1 VKARTAAIGAG
12 LVLLTVAGAA
22 VLLRR
27 GPTRLAVETAPATQQ
42 ARFVSTVAASG
53 EIVATRYADI
63 GSSVMGKVVALPVK
77 EGDRVKAG
85 QLLASIDAVQA
96 QSDVSSSL
104 EQVRA
109 LESDERGAAEAVKAA
124 DAERL
129 GAEARA
135 RDAEQ
140 QLARKRDLHQEAL
153 IPASEFESAKAAA
166 DSASAQVAGARAAV
180 DRARQSLAAA
190 AGRVAQARAL
200 QVRANDV
207 LSKTSV
213 VSPINGIVTRLRV
226 REGEM
231 VVIGLQNQPGTT
243 LMTISDLGAIDAEV
257 KVAEADVL
265 RLEVGQSASVALDAL
280 PGKRFSGTVVEVG
293 ASALPVTGA
302 GAAAREFKV
311 VVRLEAPDPGLRPGL
326 TCDAEIVTSARTGVL
341 TVPLQ
346 SVVLRRDGGAG
357 ERTGVFTV
365 AGDTARF
372 VPVTTGVIGGLDI
385 EVNGID
391 EGTLVISGPYQVLR
405 DLSDG
410 VLVRQAS
417 TR

>member
-1 VKARTAAIGAG
+1 MSGRTVSVGAG
-12 LVLLTVAGAA
+12 LALVAVAGVT

-27 GPTRLAVETAPATQQ
+27 GPAPRVVDTAPAVRQ

-63 GSSVMGKVVALPVK
+63 GSSVMGRIVALPVK
-77 EGDRVKAG
+77 EGDRVKAR

-96 QSDVSSSL
+96 QSDASSAV

-109 LESDERGAAEAVKAA
+109 LESEERAAGEAVKTA

-129 GAEARA
+129 AADARA
-135 RDAEQ
+135 REAGQ
-140 QLARKRDLHQEAL
+140 QLTRKRDLNQQAL
-153 IPASEFESAKAAA
+153 ISTSEFESAKAAA
-166 DSASAQVAGARAAV
+166 DAADAQVIGARAAV
-180 DRARQSLAAA
+180 DRATQSRAAA
-190 AGRVAQARAL
+190 ARRVAQARAL
-200 QVRANDV
+200 QVRANDMV
-207 LSKTSV
+207 SKTSV
-213 VSPINGIVTRLRV
+213 VSPMDGIVTRLRV

-231 VVIGLQNQPGTT
+231 VVVGLQNQPGTT

-265 RLEVGQSASVALDAL
+265 RLELGQTASVALDAL
-280 PGKRFSGTVVEVG
+280 PGKRFSGKVVEVG
-293 ASALPVTGA
+293 ASALPVTGS

-311 VVRLEAPDPGLRPGL
+311 VVRLDTPDPGLRPGL

-341 TVPLQ
+341 TLPLQ
-346 SVVLRRDGGAG
+346 SVVLRGEAGA

-365 AGDTARF
+365 TNDTARF
-372 VPVTTGVIGGLDI
+372 TPVTTGVIGGLDI
-385 EVNGID
+385 EVSGID
-391 EGTLVISGPYQVLR
+391 EGTLVVAGPYQVLR

-410 VLVRQAS
+410 ASISSVR
-417 TR
+417 

>member
-1 VKARTAAIGAG
+1 MTRRTSAILVGVLLAAVATAAG
-12 LVLLTVAGAA
+12 
-22 VLLRR
+22 LLRR
-27 GPTRLAVETAPATQQ
+27 GPTPLAVDTAPAVRQ

-63 GSSVMGKVVALPVK
+63 GSSVMGKVVNLPVK

-96 QSDVSSSL
+96 QSDASSVV

-109 LESDERGAAEAVKAA
+109 LESEERAAAEAVKASEA
-124 DAERL
+124 DRL
-129 GAEARA
+129 AADARA
-135 RDAEQ
+135 RDAAQ
-140 QLARKRDLHQEAL
+140 QLARKRDLNQQAL
-153 IPASEFESAKAAA
+153 ISVSDFESAKAAA
-166 DSASAQVAGARAAV
+166 DAADAQVAGARAAV
-180 DRARQSLAAA
+180 DRARQSMAAA

-200 QVRANDV
+200 QVRANDMV
-207 LSKTSV
+207 SKTSV
-213 VSPINGIVTRLRV
+213 VSPIDGIVTRLRM

-231 VVIGLQNQPGTT
+231 VVVGLQNQPGTT

-265 RLEVGQSASVALDAL
+265 RLELGQTASVALDAL

-293 ASALPVTGA
+293 ASALPVTGT

-311 VVRLEAPDPGLRPGL
+311 VVRLDTPDPGLRPGL
-326 TCDAEIVTSARTGVL
+326 SCDADIVTSARTGVL

-346 SVVLRRDGGAG
+346 SVVLRGEAGA

-365 AGDTARF
+365 TGDTARF
-372 VPVTTGVIGGLDI
+372 TPVTTGVIGGLDI
-385 EVNGID
+385 EVSGVD
-391 EGTLVISGPYQVLR
+391 EGTLVVSGPYQVLR
-405 DLSDG
+405 NLSDG
-410 VLVRQAS
+410 AS
-417 TR
+417 ISSAR